1 MALKQAHDQA
11 KRQAGAAVRPG
22 GGGVAANAA
31 GAPVLDA
38 QKFQMHLG
46 DGAPDASS
54 ATAGSVGGFTDVT
67 PAAVS
72 FGPGASPH
80 EVSRLV
86 QREVDQ
92 RLHLHLHAHAQAH
105 ARATATH
112 AAASAMANS
121 LSMQRS
127 ELAEA
132 AEAFA
137 ACGDISLIHP
147 FLGQSESD
155 DA

>member
-1 MALKQAHDQA
+1 MCSFEESQVLRHFKKIVQAIDF
-11 KRQAGAAVRPG
+11 KVR
-22 GGGVAANAA
+22 AY
-31 GAPVLDA
+31 
-38 QKFQMHLG
+38 
-46 DGAPDASS
+46 
-54 ATAGSVGGFTDVT
+54 
-67 PAAVS
+67 
-72 FGPGASPH
+72 
-80 EVSRLV
+80 
-86 QREVDQ
+86 
-92 RLHLHLHAHAQAH
+92 LH
-105 ARATATH
+105 H